1 MRLLDLTL
9 STPAENLALDEA
21 LLDEADASGGPRE
34 TLRLWESD
42 RPLVVIGRSS
52 RMAAEVRREVCGEL
66 RIPVLRR
73 TSGGAAIVAGPG
85 CLMYALVLSYPL
97 RPSLR
102 AIDAAHRFVLGT
114 IAEALCR
121 LAPGV
126 EKRGTSDLVIGG
138 RKFSGNSVRCKRDR
152 MLYHGTL
159 LYDFPLELVAR
170 LLTMPSR
177 QPEYRAGRGHESF
190 VTNLPLTSS
199 AIRQTLIAA
208 WQATE
213 PCSEWPQS
221 ATARLVAERYAKR
234 EWNELY

>member
-1 MRLLDLTL
+1 M
-9 STPAENLALDEA
+9 LDEA
-21 LLDEADASGGPRE
+21 LLDEDETSGLPRE

-52 RMAAEVRREVCGEL
+52 RIDAEVRREVCEEL

-85 CLMYALVLSYPL
+85 CLMYALVLSYQR

-102 AIDAAHRFVLGT
+102 AISAAHRFVLGT
-114 IAEALCR
+114 NVAALCR

-126 EKRGTSDLVIGG
+126 ERGTSDLAIGG
-138 RKFSGNSVRCKRDR
+138 RKFSGNSLRCKRDR

-159 LYDFPLELVAR
+159 LYDFPLELIAR
-170 LLTMPSR
+170 LLTMPPR
-177 QPEYRAGRGHESF
+177 RPDYREERGHESF
-190 VTNLPLTSS
+190 VTNLALNCS
-199 AIRQTLIAA
+199 AVRQALITA

-213 PCSEWPQS
+213 PCSEWPRS
-221 ATARLVAERYAKR
+221 ATARLVVERYSRR
-234 EWNELY
+234 EWNEQC